1 MKEVLL
7 RHGFRIIESSSKTEI
22 PQMFP
27 KLSADLI
34 VVGSFKKSA
43 WDGLEI
49 ARQIRSLDRNVP
61 IILVA
66 SKPSEE
72 LAIAAL
78 RAGINDYLRPPFSF
92 EELVLSIDRHLP
104 NFLRWSPQEDEK
116 KPEFDIIDG
125 HRMIGQSSLL
135 RAIKANIANIASTD
149 SNLLVTG
156 ETGTG
161 KELVAELVHR
171 NGPRAEKPFVCI
183 NCAAIPDGL
192 LESELFG
199 YERGSFTGAYNAN
212 KGKLKFGDGGTI
224 FLDEIGDMSPYAQAK
239 ILRVLESREVQRLGG
254 RENIPLNVRFVAAS
268 NQNIE
273 HLVSENKFRK
283 DLYFRLNVANI
294 HLPPLRDRKEDI
306 PFLSEH
312 YIGEFN
318 RRFGRE
324 VEGFTE
330 ETLEYLLRYDWPG
343 NIRELKNL
351 LEVTVANFRHGRIS
365 FANLPEQFRR
375 RLNEIKNLPHD
386 ERSPLLSALIST
398 NWNISKAA
406 QKLHWSR
413 MTIYRKMAKYHI
425 NRKENCNIDLIRR
438 DSMM

>member
-1 MKEVLL
+1 
-7 RHGFRIIESSSKTEI
+7 
-22 PQMFP
+22 
-27 KLSADLI
+27 
-34 VVGSFKKSA
+34 
-43 WDGLEI
+43 
-49 ARQIRSLDRNVP
+49 
-61 IILVA
+61 
-66 SKPSEE
+66 
-72 LAIAAL
+72 
-78 RAGINDYLRPPFSF
+78 
-92 EELVLSIDRHLP
+92 
-104 NFLRWSPQEDEK
+104 
-116 KPEFDIIDG
+116 
-125 HRMIGQSSLL
+125 MIGQSSLL

-375 RLNEIKNLPHD
+375 RSI
-386 ERSPLLSALIST
+386 ERWQSIILIE
-398 NWNISKAA
+398 
-406 QKLHWSR
+406 
-413 MTIYRKMAKYHI
+413 RKTVTSI
-425 NRKENCNIDLIRR
+425 
-438 DSMM
+438 